1 MRRILFMA
9 LAAATIVLAACN
21 STNQKSDTDMNP
33 FLTAYNT
40 PYDVPP
46 FDRINN
52 AHFLPAIK
60 KGIDEQQAE
69 IAAITA
75 NEAPADFNNT
85 IEALDASGMLLR
97 QVTTVFGNL
106 QSANTSEELQQ
117 LAKEASPLTSK
128 NYDDI
133 MLNQALFDRVAAVY
147 AQRDKLD
154 LTTEQGTLL
163 DKTYKRFS
171 RNGAA
176 LDDTQKDRLRKINEE
191 LSLLSLQ
198 FDENL
203 LAETNG
209 FQLFITDQADLAGLP
224 DNVKNAAA
232 EAAAEAGQSGKWL
245 FTVHKPSL
253 IPFLQY
259 ADNRDLRQ
267 QMFEA
272 YINRGDNNNNY
283 DNKKIL
289 TRQAALRVERANLL
303 GYPTHAHYVLEE
315 NMAHTP
321 EQVYALLD
329 EVLLPARTMAQKEA
343 VELQKMIDAEGNSF
357 ELQPWDWWYY
367 AEKLKMQKYDL
378 DEEQLRPYF
387 ELTNVRN
394 GMFEVAGNLYGV
406 KFEKVEG
413 IPVYHPDVQTYSVT
427 EANGEPVGLLYMDF
441 YPRASKG
448 GGAWMTSYRKQYKT
462 DGENVAPVISMV
474 MNFSKPTGGKP
485 ALLSFDEVTTM
496 FHEFG
501 HALHGLLS
509 DCNYITLSGTS
520 VPRDFVELPSQVM
533 ENWAA
538 EPEVMKNYAHHYQTG
553 EVIPDALIAKIKN
566 AGKFNQGFATMEYLA
581 ACYLDLDWHSL
592 TTTEEQDAIAFENA
606 AMQKIEMPEQ
616 IVVRYRSP
624 YFAHVFAGG
633 YSAGYYSYLWSEIL
647 DADAFEAFKETSLFD
662 STTAAAFRHNV
673 LERGGTDDPMTLYKN
688 FRGRAPQKEPMLKRK
703 GLI

>member
-1 MRRILFMA
+1 MKRMLFMA
-9 LAAATIVLAACN
+9 VAAATIVLAACN
-21 STNQKSDTDMNP
+21 SANQKTDTDMNP

-46 FDRINN
+46 FDRISN
-52 AHFLPAIK
+52 ADFLPAIQE
-60 KGIDEQQAE
+60 GINQQQAE
-69 IAAITA
+69 VAAIVA
-75 NEAPADFNNT
+75 NEAPADFQNT

-97 QVTTVFGNL
+97 QVTTVFENL
-106 QSANTSEELQQ
+106 QSANTNEELQQ
-117 LAKEASPLTSK
+117 LAKKAAPLTSK

-133 MLNQALFDRVAAVY
+133 MLNQPLFDRVAAVY
-147 AQRDKLD
+147 AQRDALD
-154 LTTEQGTLL
+154 LTTEQKTLL

-176 LDDTQKDRLRKINEE
+176 LDDTQKTQLRKINEE

-209 FQLFITDQADLAGLP
+209 FQLFVTDEADLAGLP
-224 DNVKNAAA
+224 EDVKNAAA
-232 EAAAEAGQSGKWL
+232 EAATEADQSGKWL
-245 FTVHKPSL
+245 FTVQKPSL

-259 ADNRDLRQ
+259 AENRDLRQ
-267 QMFEA
+267 KMFEA

-289 TRQAALRVERANLL
+289 TRQASLRVERANLL
-303 GYPTHAHYVLEE
+303 GYPTHAHYMLEP

-321 EQVYALLD
+321 DQVYALLN
-329 EVLLPARTMAQKEA
+329 EVLVPARNMAQKEA
-343 VELQKMIDAEGNSF
+343 AELQKMIVAEGNTF

-387 ELTNVRN
+387 ELNNVRN
-394 GMFEVAGNLYGV
+394 GMFEVAGNLYGI
-406 KFEKVEG
+406 KFQKVDG
-413 IPVYHPDVQTYSVT
+413 IPVYHPDVQTYAVT
-427 EANGEPVGLLYMDF
+427 EANGDPVGLLYMDF

-448 GGAWMTSYRKQYKT
+448 GGAWMTAYREQYKT
-462 DGENVAPVISMV
+462 ESENVRPVISMV

-538 EPEVMKNYAHHYQTG
+538 EPEVMRNYAHHYETG
-553 EVIPDALIAKIKN
+553 EVIPDTLIAKIQN
-566 AGKFNQGFATMEYLA
+566 AGKFNQGFTTMEYLA

-592 TTTEEQDAIAFENA
+592 TTTEAQDVIAFENA
-606 AMQKIEMPEQ
+606 SMLKIDMPKQ

-633 YSAGYYSYLWSEIL
+633 YSAGYYSYLWAEIL

-662 STTAAAFRHNV
+662 AETAAAFRHNV
-673 LERGGTDDPMTLYKN
+673 LERGGTDDPMTLYQN
-688 FRGRAPQKEPMLKRK
+688 FRGKAPQKEPMLKRK